1 MNEQPKP
8 PFPRQRQVM
17 PGHTERMRPTPDHGE
32 QSYRGSG
39 KLAGKKAV
47 ITGADS
53 GIGRAVAIAYA
64 REGADS

>member
-1 MNEQPKP
+1 
-8 PFPRQRQVM
+8 M
-17 PGHTERMRPTPDHGE
+17 PGQTGVMRPKPDHGE

-53 GIGRAVAIAYA
+53 GIGRAV
-64 REGADS
+64 GDSICS

>member
-1 MNEQPKP
+1 MNEQPNP
-8 PFPRQRQVM
+8 PFPRQHQVM

-47 ITGADS
+47 IPARTVAS
-53 GIGRAVAIAYA
+53 GGRSQSPMRAKTC
-64 REGADS
+64 R